1 MLYAVEKIS
10 AIAEC
15 TLRKGVGFFH
25 WDCNRKR
32 RKAGQGVEKMQN
44 LVKCNEVNVP
54 VVSL

>member
-44 LVKCNEVNVP
+44 LVKCNEVNVS